1 MASNDSDFTVDN
13 SAADSLPVALAGTV
27 ILMAI
32 IVGLAAF
39 GIMNATPAV
48 EMASV
53 DGQVKT
59 VANDCRFLLSMAPR
73 HLDDP
78 GSTPGA
84 MRYADF
90 DLPEGTEYLSF
101 SYDPDS
107 GEGHAGTIYYKVCGS
122 KKAVVVDEMAEFRAK
137 EGGHTIL
144 RPGRYHICVEYACD
158 SLGGRWLL
166 IAGAQA

>member
-1 MASNDSDFTVDN
+1 MASNDRDLAVDD

-27 ILMAI
+27 ILMAV

-53 DGQVKT
+53 DRQVHA
-59 VANDCRFLLSMAPR
+59 VANDCRFLLSLAPR
-73 HLDDP
+73 YLDDP
-78 GSTPGA
+78 GSPPGA
-84 MRYADF
+84 MRYADL

-101 SYDPDS
+101 GFDPES
-107 GEGHAGTIYYKVCGS
+107 GSGHEGTIYYKVCGS
-122 KKAVVVDEMAEFRAK
+122 KKAVVVDEIAGFRAK

-144 RPGRYHICVEYACD
+144 RAGRYHICVEYACD
-158 SLGGRWLL
+158 PLGGRLLL